1 MPAKQLLIFSF
12 LTFLFVMPFSASA
25 QPAQDGFLAPAAP
38 SETGS
43 PDLLDLQT
51 RPPEAASS
59 TVNPADIPDVLMAE
73 MNEIESNCN
82 ANYMYSAFHDCRC
95 IAVKF
100 LDARLKSD
108 PNRSKDLVF
117 TAVSNQCP
125 NTPGIA
131 GYIYKSCTDVMK
143 NERPDYNQLCECA
156 ANQVAASYTLNPV
169 MNIRHIDNLRKRAL
183 VDCGI
188 GNNPAYNSPYL
199 QK

>member
-1 MPAKQLLIFSF
+1 
-12 LTFLFVMPFSASA
+12 
-25 QPAQDGFLAPAAP
+25 
-38 SETGS
+38 
-43 PDLLDLQT
+43 
-51 RPPEAASS
+51 
-59 TVNPADIPDVLMAE
+59 MAE

-82 ANYMYSAFHDCRC
+82 ANFMYSAFHDCRC

-100 LDARLKSD
+100 LDARLESD

-117 TAVSNQCP
+117 NAVSNQCP

-131 GYIYKSCTDVMK
+131 GYIYKSCADVLK
-143 NERPDYNQLCECA
+143 NERPDHEKLCECA
-156 ANQVAASYTLNPV
+156 ANQVATGYTQNPI